1 MKNKGIASLSFA
13 VGVSAGVIGGAMA
26 VLDFAEKELK
36 KRQKIGESERENAI
50 KYQKLFVMMN
60 QWVNVKQNG
69 KNLAVFFE
77 KHGYRKIAI
86 YGMSYAG
93 STLAGELKG
102 TNIRVAYGIDKRSD
116 SLNEDIEIVT
126 LEDELAPVDAIVV
139 TAVTFFEEIEEEL
152 CRKVDWPVISLTDV
166 LCEI

>member
-1 MKNKGIASLSFA
+1 
-13 VGVSAGVIGGAMA
+13 
-26 VLDFAEKELK
+26 
-36 KRQKIGESERENAI
+36 
-50 KYQKLFVMMN
+50 
-60 QWVNVKQNG
+60 
-69 KNLAVFFE
+69 
-77 KHGYRKIAI
+77 
-86 YGMSYAG
+86 MSYAG
-93 STLAGELKG
+93 STLAEELKG

-116 SLNEDIEIVT
+116 SLNADIEIVT

>member
-60 QWVNVKQNG
+60 QWVNVKQEG
-69 KNLAVFFE
+69 KNLSEYPVGMLFF
-77 KHGYRKIAI
+77 
-86 YGMSYAG
+86 
-93 STLAGELKG
+93 LK
-102 TNIRVAYGIDKRSD
+102 NM
-116 SLNEDIEIVT
+116 DIE
-126 LEDELAPVDAIVV
+126 
-139 TAVTFFEEIEEEL
+139 
-152 CRKVDWPVISLTDV
+152 K
-166 LCEI
+166 